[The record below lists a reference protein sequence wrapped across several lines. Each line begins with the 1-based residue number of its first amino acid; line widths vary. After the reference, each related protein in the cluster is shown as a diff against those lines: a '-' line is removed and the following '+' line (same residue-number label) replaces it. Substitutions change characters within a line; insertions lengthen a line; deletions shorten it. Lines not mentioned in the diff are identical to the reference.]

1 MMMELIL
8 REFPHSFESER
19 LTIRCPL
26 PGDGPELNTALLESW
41 EELRPWMPFAA
52 GPKPTVEESE
62 ANIRQA
68 HLRFLAREDLRL
80 HLYLKGTNTLVGS
93 SGLHRINWEV
103 PKFEI
108 GYWVRARFAGQGYI
122 SEAVTAISD
131 FAFETLGARRVE
143 IRLDAQ
149 NERSEAIPRRLGF
162 ALEGRLRNEDRDHLT
177 GELRDT
183 LVFAKVRADP

>member
-1 MMMELIL
+1 
-8 REFPHSFESER
+8 
-19 LTIRCPL
+19 
-26 PGDGPELNTALLESW
+26 
-41 EELRPWMPFAA
+41 
-52 GPKPTVEESE
+52 
-62 ANIRQA
+62 
-68 HLRFLAREDLRL
+68 
-80 HLYLKGTNTLVGS
+80 LKGTNTLVGS